1 MRTSRRELAVASATT
16 GCGVAWSYGGRY
28 AHVLRL
34 WGGCFGAAMPGCVG
48 SVCVGAYEG
57 AGEPVID
64 DIARMVRDKAEAD
77 VRRTGPSLGGFAA
90 ATGARVGPS
99 AVGKAWGLDSCSS
112 DWCRMTELAACRE
125 PCSSRADM
133 I

>member
-1 MRTSRRELAVASATT
+1 MSSFLFFFQEEDGRRDFGLSRGLGDVYKRQGSA
-16 GCGVAWSYGGRY
+16 
-28 AHVLRL
+28 
-34 WGGCFGAAMPGCVG
+34 
-48 SVCVGAYEG
+48 CVGAYVG

-64 DIARMVRDKAEAD
+64 DIARIVRDKAEAD

-90 ATGARVGPS
+90 ATGAQVGPS

-112 DWCRMTELAACRE
+112 DWCRMTELAACSE